1 MIEERAQV
9 LSVHDDQIWVQTE
22 RQSTCGACA
31 ANKGCGTAVLGKVF
45 GARQMR
51 VQVRSQIP
59 IPLQAGDEVIIG
71 VEENALVKGSLAVY
85 IVPLLMMFT
94 GALVGQ
100 WVTGSEHMS
109 VLMGLIGLLA
119 GFAWLRVFGL
129 RIRENVHFQPTV
141 VRLHQSKGA
150 MVGEQPIT
158 FQ

>member
-9 LSVHDDQIWVQTE
+9 SSVHDDQVWVETE

-59 IPLQAGDEVIIG
+59 LQVGDEVVIG
-71 VEENALVKGSLAVY
+71 IDENALVKGSLAVY
-85 IVPLLMMFT
+85 VVPLLMMFL
-94 GALVGQ
+94 GALCGS
-100 WVTGSEHMS
+100 WLTGSEHFS
-109 VLMGLIGLLA
+109 VVMGLGGLLI

-129 RIRENVHFQPTV
+129 RIRGDSHFQPVV
-141 VRLHQSKGA
+141 VRLLQTKGA
-150 MVGEQPIT
+150 RFSEQQIT
-158 FQ
+158 L